1 MSAEVTTQVRVEW
14 SDTDAAGH
22 HHHASIARFVE
33 AAEAELYRRI
43 GEPQLMKIVPRV
55 EYHADYLGR
64 LYYQDAV
71 DVTLRVAAVGRS
83 SLTYTF
89 EVRRA
94 ADGTIASRGGYVV
107 VHIDEANGA
116 SDPWPEYLRKALA
129 GD

>member
-1 MSAEVTTQVRVEW
+1 VSAEIKARIEW

-22 HHHASIARFVE
+22 HHHASIVRLVE
-33 AAEAELYRRI
+33 AAEADLYRMI

-55 EYHADYLGR
+55 EYHAEYLGR

-71 DVTLRVAAVGRS
+71 DVTLRVASVGRT

-94 ADGTIASRGGYVV
+94 DDGTLASRGGYVV
-107 VHIDEANGA
+107 VHIDESTGA
-116 SDPWPEYLRKALA
+116 SDPWPDHLRKALSA
-129 GD
+129 D